1 MRRQAA
7 MYLDTAIESLTL
19 AIELFNRPSPTARH
33 HAVPMLLGHSFEMLL
48 KSIIFQARG
57 TVRDKGDE
65 LTHSL
70 GRCIGIAADDLH
82 VLSSDERALLSA
94 LKQDRDCATHDSI
107 VMSEQLLWVHMRSGI
122 TVARRLL
129 RDQLH
134 LDLSELLPGRVIPV
148 STEPPHQLQALVEEE
163 LATVAALLAPGTRR
177 GPDARARLR
186 PLLSLDGAATGRVD
200 PPTEKEVARAEAA
213 LRKGAEWQRILPGLA
228 TLSISPVAPG
238 GDAQEV
244 VLRVGK
250 AAEAIPVR
258 KARRE
263 EEALAYR
270 SMDPF
275 EEYGGK
281 LSKFGEKLGLTQ
293 QQGYALIEHLAIK
306 DDDAAYFCRRTKN
319 GNVQYQGLSARA
331 YDLGRK
337 ALEEGVDVADIT
349 RRYYESRP
357 RRGHRISLDGAA
369 SLLVGSAPARGR
381 VKARA

>member
-7 MYLDTAIESLTL
+7 MYLESSIESLTL
-19 AIELFNRPSPTARH
+19 AIELFNRPSPVARD
-33 HAVPMLLGHSFEMLL
+33 HAVPMLLGHAFEMLL

-70 GRCIGIAADDLH
+70 GRCIGIAADDLL
-82 VLSSDERALLSA
+82 VLGKDERALLAA

-122 TVARRLL
+122 TVIRRLL
-129 RDQLH
+129 RDELQQ
-134 LDLSELLPGRVIPV
+134 DLGALLPGRVIPV
-148 STEPPHQLQALVEEE
+148 STEPPHELQALVEEE
-163 LATVAALLAPGTRR
+163 LATVAALLAPGTRK
-177 GPDARARLR
+177 GPEARARLR

-200 PPTEKEVARAEAA
+200 PPTEIEVSRAESA
-213 LRKGAEWQRILPGLA
+213 LRKGTEWQRVLPGLA
-228 TLSISPVAPG
+228 TLSITPVEPG

-244 VLRVGK
+244 VLRVGRD
-250 AAEAIPVR
+250 ADAIPVR

-275 EEYGGK
+275 EEYGGR
-281 LSKFGEKLGLTQ
+281 LSTFGSKLGLTQ
-293 QQGYALIEHLAIK
+293 QQGYALIDHLALK
-306 DDDAAYFCRRTKN
+306 DDDAAYFCRKTKA

-331 YDLGRK
+331 YDLARK
-337 ALEEGVDVADIT
+337 ALADGVNIDAVTVA
-349 RRYYESRP
+349 YNE
-357 RRGHRISLDGAA
+357 
-369 SLLVGSAPARGR
+369 
-381 VKARA
+381 ARASKRTSSHKS